1 MDIKKLAPWNW
12 FKNEEAAEAKN
23 MPVRNTEENY
33 RSPLIS
39 LHQEIDRMF
48 ENAFHNFGMPLLN
61 DKTLAP
67 KFDGALL
74 KPKVDIAVSDR
85 EYTVA
90 IEVPGVE
97 DEDVQLELMNG
108 TLVIKGDKKLESEQN
123 DKGFYRIE
131 RSYGSFRR
139 VLTLP
144 EDADHENIDAQFKN
158 GVLTITLL
166 RKEVSKPKG
175 KLIDIKKVA

>member
-23 MPVRNTEENY
+23 MPIRKTEEHY
-33 RSPLIS
+33 RSPLVS

-61 DKTLAP
+61 DKTMEP
-67 KFDGALL
+67 KFGGALL
-74 KPKVDIAVSDR
+74 KPNVDIAVSDK
-85 EYTVA
+85 EYTVTV
-90 IEVPGVE
+90 EVPGVE
-97 DEDVQLELMNG
+97 DKNVQLELTNG
-108 TLVIKGDKKLESEQN
+108 TLVIKGEKKLESEQN
-123 DKGFYRIE
+123 DKGFNRIE
-131 RSYGSFRR
+131 RSYGSFQR

-144 EDADHENIDAQFKN
+144 EDVDHEKIDAKFKN

>member
-12 FKNEEAAEAKN
+12 FKNEEASEAKN
-23 MPVRNTEENY
+23 MPIRKSEEHY
-33 RSPLIS
+33 RSPLAS

-48 ENAFHNFGMPLLN
+48 ENTFNNFRMPFLN
-61 DKTLAP
+61 DQALDSKI
-67 KFDGALL
+67 DGALL
-74 KPKVDIAVSDR
+74 KPKVDIAVSDK
-85 EYTVA
+85 EYTVTV
-90 IEVPGVE
+90 EVPGVE
-97 DEDVQLELMNG
+97 EENVQLELMNG
-108 TLVIKGDKKLESEQN
+108 TLVIKGDKKLESEQK

-131 RSYGSFRR
+131 RSYGSFQR

-144 EDADHENIDAQFKN
+144 EDVDHEKIDAKFKN

-166 RKEVSKPKG
+166 RKEVSMPKG